1 MTVLTRATPTSH
13 PAVKTSPFT
22 RALADN
28 STRITAMMDNGL
40 IATPIANGMTSL
52 IALPMDMPLS
62 LTAVLRR
69 WQESN
74 PPDGDRPSHS
84 F

>member
-1 MTVLTRATPTSH
+1 MTVLKIATPTTH
-13 PAVKTSPFT
+13 PRRKTGPFT
-22 RALADN
+22 RARAEN
-28 STRITAMMDNGL
+28 STRITAMTPAGL
-40 IATPIANGMTSL
+40 IATPIANGRTSL
-52 IALPMDMPLS
+52 IALPMS
-62 LTAVLRR
+62 HSSRTANDRRR